1 MRAQI
6 SPPLPAPVP
15 PEAAPV
21 VWALVLE
28 VIRRLPCFLGRPPA
42 LPTETPADPASCSEA
57 VSAFLSWLDAAPAS
71 LGDCMEEIE
80 GLLNDLARTSR
91 EADAATRRLVQHAR
105 TRTTDHA
112 GLSQALDEIAGRLS
126 DPEATATDRAR
137 DVLPAL
143 LRTLRAEA
151 AHDRESADHL
161 AEQVRRIR
169 HGMEVL
175 RQGIE
180 RIERKTREVRTLSLR
195 DGLTGLWNRAAWDQ
209 RVQEEIAR
217 AGRYEQPFSVLLWS
231 VDGLGAIRERRGHPV
246 ADGALQVLAGRV
258 LGALRRSDF
267 SARYGHAQFA
277 VLLPNTP
284 GGAARIVARKI
295 RRLAGERPVPAPDTP
310 LEVSVSVGVATWQA
324 GDSAEAL
331 MARASSGARAPEPRA
346 GAGAAGC

>member
-1 MRAQI
+1 MRAQL

-42 LPTETPADPASCSEA
+42 LPTETPADPASCTEA

-71 LGDCMEEIE
+71 LGDCLEEIE
-80 GLLNDLARTSR
+80 GLLDELARTAR

-105 TRTTDHA
+105 TRTSDHA
-112 GLSQALDEIAGRLS
+112 GLSQALDEIVGRLS
-126 DPEATATDRAR
+126 GPGESTTDGAR

-143 LRTLRAEA
+143 LRTLRAA
-151 AHDRESADHL
+151 AALDRESADHL
-161 AEQVRRIR
+161 AEQVRKIR
-169 HGMEVL
+169 HGMGL
-175 RQGIE
+175 LQQGIE

-209 RVQEEIAR
+209 RVQEEMVR
-217 AGRYEQPFSVLLWS
+217 AGRYEQPFSVLLWR
-231 VDGLGAIRERRGHPV
+231 VDGLRAIQERHGHPA
-246 ADGALQVLAGRV
+246 ADSVLQVLAGRV

-267 SARYGHAQFA
+267 SARYGQAEFA

-284 GGAARIVARKI
+284 EGAARIVARKI
-295 RRLAGERPVPAPDTP
+295 RRIAGDRPVPTPDAP
-310 LEVSVSVGVATWQA
+310 LEVSVTVGVATWQD
-324 GDSAEAL
+324 GDSHGSL
-331 MARASSGARAPEPRA
+331 IARASADAGAPEPEA
-346 GAGAAGC
+346 GAGPDGR